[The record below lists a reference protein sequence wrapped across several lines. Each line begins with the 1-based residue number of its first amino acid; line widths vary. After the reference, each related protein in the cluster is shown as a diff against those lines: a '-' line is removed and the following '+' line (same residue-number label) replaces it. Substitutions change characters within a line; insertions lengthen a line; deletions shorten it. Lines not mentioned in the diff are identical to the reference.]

1 MSSVNCSNFV
11 EDPIRG
17 EIICVDT
24 AEVVA
29 DHVIQNSTPWRAYDS
44 EEWFKRAHASAITH
58 TVHDTG
64 LVTDIKLVVK
74 NHKMRM
80 LSLKMRSLQK
90 HLRVSKDQKKLV
102 DALTKMNRLA
112 AQLGLP
118 DSVKETCGIILK
130 KIISAL
136 NPRKS
141 KLDLYVVA
149 AIVLASRAH
158 GIPLRARD
166 VLALV
171 NRSEQMYW
179 RVMAEISFKLGTR
192 IPKGRVP
199 DPRAFLQ
206 KIVNNLGLSQKVYTL
221 ASIIINA
228 LKSRGYNEG
237 KDPAGIAAAA
247 VYVASIIMNEKKTQ
261 REVAKASEVTEV
273 TIRNRYKDIVDKV
286 EIQVFV

>member
-1 MSSVNCSNFV
+1 MSGSNCSNFI

-17 EIICVDT
+17 ELICLDT
-24 AEVVA
+24 AEVIQ
-29 DHVIQNSTPWRAYDS
+29 DHMIQNTTPWRAYDS
-44 EEWFKRAHASAITH
+44 EEWLKRAHASTITH

-74 NHKMRM
+74 DHRMRM
-80 LSLKMRSLQK
+80 LSLKMRSLQR

-102 DALTKMNRLA
+102 DALTKMNRVA

-118 DSVKETCGIILK
+118 DSVKETSGIILK
-130 KIISAL
+130 KIVSAL

-141 KLDLYVVA
+141 KLDVYVAA
-149 AIVLASRAH
+149 AIVLAARAH
-158 GIPLRARD
+158 GIPLRSKD
-166 VLALV
+166 VLTLV
-171 NRSEQMYW
+171 NGSEQLYW
-179 RVMAEISFKLGTR
+179 RVMAEISFKLGGS
-192 IPKGRVP
+192 IPRGNIP

-206 KIVNNLGLSQKVYTL
+206 KIVNNLGLSQKVFTL
-221 ASIIINA
+221 ASIIINV
-228 LKSRGYNEG
+228 LKNRGYTEG

-247 VYVASIIMNEKKTQ
+247 VYVASIVMNEKKTQ
-261 REVAKASEVTEV
+261 REVAKAAEVTEV